1 MEIDSMET
9 LLRHCQDQE
18 KSIGEVM
25 LDYEVKKSGRSREKV
40 LEMMVERLKKMKEA
54 VDQGADDPST
64 APSGISGGDAKIM
77 GQYRKEDHPFSGP
90 LIFDAMRFAF
100 ATSEHNAR
108 MGVIVATPTA
118 GSAGVLPG
126 CLFSLYDN
134 AGYSFD
140 SLVMGLMTASAI
152 GFVIANR
159 SFVSGAAGGCQAE
172 VGSAVA
178 MAAAAI
184 VELKGGKPAQAIH
197 AAAIS
202 LKSMLGLVCDPVA
215 GLVEVPCIK
224 RNAIGTAIAFSAADI
239 AMAGVE
245 SRIPCDEVI
254 ATMYD
259 IGRSMPR
266 TLRETSLGGLAVTPT
281 GKKVKERLFQQ
292 NKDKERRK
300 TESQPC
306 RESNVD

>member
-1 MEIDSMET
+1 MKIRSMEE
-9 LLRHCQDQE
+9 LLQRCE
-18 KSIGEVM
+18 ERGKSIGEVM
-25 LDYEVKKSGRSREKV
+25 LEFEVNKSDRNREEVLGRMK
-40 LEMMVERLKKMKEA
+40 ERLVKMKEA
-54 VDQGADDPST
+54 VDHGTVDRSA
-64 APSGISGGDAKIM
+64 APSDISGGDACRL
-77 GQYRKEDHPFSGP
+77 GQYRKESRPLSGDF
-90 LIFDAMRFAF
+90 IADAMRLAF

-126 CLFSLYDN
+126 CLFSLHDN
-134 AGYSFD
+134 AGYSFEK
-140 SLVMGLMTASAI
+140 LVMGLMTASAVGYI
-152 GFVIANR
+152 VANR

-172 VGSAVA
+172 VGSAVS

-184 VELKGGKPAQAIH
+184 VELRGGTPVQAVH

-224 RNAIGTAIAFSAADI
+224 RNAIGTAIAFSSADI

-254 ATMYD
+254 DAMYD
-259 IGRSMPR
+259 IGKNMPR
-266 TLRETSLGGLAVTPT
+266 TLRETALGGLAVTPT
-281 GKKVKERLFQQ
+281 GQNVKDRLFNNREQQ
-292 NKDKERRK
+292 TCSSGSSNRREVE
-300 TESQPC
+300 T
-306 RESNVD
+306 